1 MNRAFTDWNGN
12 VVELGPL
19 YPFVGLEFLMVIILL
34 VVLVVWYIAQIGM
47 ENRQLNTEAA
57 AMRKDG
63 ALQRAIAE
71 EKVLER
77 M

>member
-1 MNRAFTDWNGN
+1 MNRAFTDWNSN
-12 VVELGPL
+12 VAELGPL
-19 YPFVGLEFLMVIILL
+19 YPFVGLEFLMVIVLL

-63 ALQRAIAE
+63 VLQRAIAE